1 MRSVFRCFIYGVLMS
16 FVFTSQSSAEILC
29 KLNFVSLEFP
39 KMGGCSSTINSSG
52 KFKYGSG
59 CSNASSS
66 IKKQQKMAGQVLGRW
81 LGNFQK
87 DVNLVIKEGDKPD
100 GYISGIGHLSK
111 AGSEK
116 SMRQVSKDV
125 RLKDIQLDPSSFDV
139 VARYP
144 AGIAGM
150 KLSDLPYPHGYLF
163 LDTQTGEVRITNEF
177 GTFYLKGKCSN

>member
-1 MRSVFRCFIYGVLMS
+1 MRNIFCCFTYAVLMS
-16 FVFTSQSSAEILC
+16 FMMTSQSSAEILC
-29 KLNFVSLEFP
+29 KLKFVSLEFP
-39 KMGGCSSTINSSG
+39 KIGGCSSTVNSSG
-52 KFKYGSG
+52 KFKFGSG
-59 CSNASSS
+59 CSKASSS
-66 IKKQQKMAGQVLGRW
+66 QKNKLKMAGKMLGRW

-87 DVNLVIKEGDKPD
+87 DVNLVIKGGNSPD

-125 RLKDIQLDPSSFDV
+125 RLKDIQLNSSSFDV

-163 LDTQTGEVRITNEF
+163 LDTQTSEVRINNEF
-177 GTFYLKGKCSN
+177 GTFHLKGKCST